1 MKARNAK
8 IMNDRLMALESRGAM
23 PERVPGKPPELYSPD
38 ENACFVI
45 GANLN
50 AFELNALRKNPEYR
64 PRVLALLDIVV
75 AAKKVPAEDFDG
87 SPAARRWAYA
97 HWELIEWA
105 KQRIKD
111 AKQVERDRIRS
122 QHQPAI
128 NPDLWG
134 K

>member
-23 PERVPGKPPELYSPD
+23 PERVPGKPAELYSPQ
-38 ENACFVI
+38 ENACLVI

-50 AFELNALRKNPEYR
+50 AFEANALRNDPEYR
-64 PRVLALLDIVV
+64 PRLRALLDIVV
-75 AAKKVPAEDFDG
+75 AAKKVPEEDFNG
-87 SPAARRWAYA
+87 SPAARRWAWA
-97 HWELIEWA
+97 HVDLIEWA

-111 AKQVERDRIRS
+111 AKQVERNRIRS

-134 K
+134 E